1 VSDILVLSNAHT
13 SMGAAFAL
21 RMFAP
26 SEPTRFGLAM
36 KIYKHIFAAL
46 TSLTFHVKHAIASV
60 ATKYLYF
67 GITEHE
73 HVGLWLCQS
82 PNMTQSVKGM
92 DVYLTIEPFQE
103 GFLCAAVAVPLL
115 QRFSWSH
122 YL

>member
-1 VSDILVLSNAHT
+1 
-13 SMGAAFAL
+13 M
-21 RMFAP
+21 
-26 SEPTRFGLAM
+26 
-36 KIYKHIFAAL
+36 
-46 TSLTFHVKHAIASV
+46 KHAIASV